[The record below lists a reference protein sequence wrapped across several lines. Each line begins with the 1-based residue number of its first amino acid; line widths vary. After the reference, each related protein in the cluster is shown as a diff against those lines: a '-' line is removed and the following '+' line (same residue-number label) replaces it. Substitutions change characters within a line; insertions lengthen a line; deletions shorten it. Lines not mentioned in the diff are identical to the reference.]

1 MHTHAAVGHQ
11 GAGRETN
18 TVVAMMEG
26 QVVKLASIRKCDLSH
41 KLVVVGAWPLQLAT
55 GWLLQAFF
63 SSIYTSVCLL
73 L

>member
-26 QVVKLASIRKCDLSH
+26 QVVKLASIRKCATSFDQYF
-41 KLVVVGAWPLQLAT
+41 KLQCAYYCEYSFAIVKELM
-55 GWLLQAFF
+55 
-63 SSIYTSVCLL
+63 SIIILV
-73 L
+73 